1 VVYLIKLIV
10 GMNNYNNNNLYK
22 YQKRNFE
29 QTSSSNNKINAV
41 YEYEETGSKCAVKR
55 PKYY

>member
-1 VVYLIKLIV
+1 VVGLINLIV
-10 GMNNYNNNNLYK
+10 GMNNPNNN
-22 YQKRNFE
+22 
-29 QTSSSNNKINAV
+29 INAV